1 MKSLF
6 SSIAGLLI
14 LIFFISFSKTYAQN
28 ETDAL
33 RVTFPGLGVSARAL
47 GMGNSYIGLS
57 DDASA
62 AYFNPAG
69 LGLLKKIEISGGL
82 NYDKFNNNTTFF
94 DQSSSTSN
102 STTRF
107 NRISLAIPFPTY
119 QGSLV
124 FGVSYYTTTD
134 LTGALKFNGF
144 NSGNNSYIRYLSL
157 NNDNIPYDLYLSY
170 PLYNNQNNYIKDT
183 TNIFGN
189 LNQSGSILSSG
200 SINNWAFTGA
210 IEVYKN
216 LYVGLDLNI
225 INGSY
230 NSNNDYYEVDSQNNY
245 QGRIVPADANA
256 PVDFQTFYLN
266 RILDWNISGWDAK
279 LGILYQANENT
290 RVGIT
295 VQFPKYNTIKE
306 NFTVNGS
313 STFGSGGPYTLDPSN
328 YSSNVKYD
336 IVTPFEL
343 GGGLSVN
350 LKGLILS
357 GQATLVDYSQTE
369 FRNPDGLSE
378 QDIASINKNIKDL
391 LRAVVNFNAGLEYT
405 IPDMGLRLRGGF
417 IYQPSP
423 YQGDPSQYDRKYI
436 TAGIGF
442 LANNS
447 VGIDV
452 GYAHGWWKDYG
463 DNYPNYD
470 QNGNPI
476 AGPASRTY
484 QDLTKDRL
492 TVDMTYRF

>member
-6 SSIAGLLI
+6 GSFAGLLTFLI
-14 LIFFISFSKTYAQN
+14 LISFSKIYAQN

-33 RVTFPGLGVSARAL
+33 RVAFPGLGVSARAL

-69 LGLLKKIEISGGL
+69 LGLLKKIEVSGGL
-82 NYDKFNNNTTFF
+82 NYDKFTNNTTFF
-94 DQSSSTSN
+94 NQGSSESN

-134 LTGALKFNGF
+134 LTGALRFNGF
-144 NSGNNSYIRYLSL
+144 NNGNNSMIQNLLGSNSPQDY
-157 NNDNIPYDLYLSY
+157 NIPYDLFLTDT
-170 PLYNNQNNYIKDT
+170 NYITPINGK
-183 TNIFGN
+183 

-216 LYVGLDLNI
+216 VYVGLDLNI
-225 INGSY
+225 ITGSY
-230 NSNNDYYEVDSQNNY
+230 NSNSDYYEEDT
-245 QGRIVPADANA
+245 QGIYSNIETNPGDISTYG
-256 PVDFQTFYLN
+256 FQRFYLN

-279 LGILYQANENT
+279 LGILYQANDNT
-290 RVGIT
+290 RFGVT
-295 VQFPKYNTIKE
+295 VQFPKYHTIKE

-313 STFGSGGPYTLDPSN
+313 STFGSGTTYTLDPSY
-328 YSSNVKYD
+328 YSYNDKYE

-357 GQATLVDYSQTE
+357 GQATFIDYSQTE
-369 FRNPDGLSE
+369 FRNPDGLS
-378 QDIASINKNIKDL
+378 QQYIASINKSIKDL
-391 LRAVVNFNAGLEYT
+391 LRAVVNLNAGLEYT
-405 IPDMGLRLRGGF
+405 IPDLGLRLRGGF

-423 YQGDPSQYDRKYI
+423 YQGDPSQYNRKYI

-442 LANNS
+442 LADKT

-463 DNYPNYD
+463 DNYGSD
-470 QNGNPI
+470 V
-476 AGPASRTY
+476 SRTY
-484 QDLTKDRL
+484 QDLSKDRL
-492 TVDMTYRF
+492 TIDMTYRF

>member
-6 SSIAGLLI
+6 GSIAGLI
-14 LIFFISFSKTYAQN
+14 IFIFLISFSKIYGQN

-33 RVTFPGLGVSARAL
+33 RVAFPGLGVSARAL

-94 DQSSSTSN
+94 DQSSSASN

-119 QGSLV
+119 KGSLV
-124 FGVSYYTTTD
+124 FGVSYYTTND

-144 NSGNNSYIRYLSL
+144 NSGNNSMIQNLLGSNSPQDY
-157 NNDNIPYDLYLSY
+157 NIPYDLFLTDS
-170 PLYNNQNNYIKDT
+170 NYITPINGK
-183 TNIFGN
+183 

-200 SINNWAFTGA
+200 SINNWALTGA
-210 IEVYKN
+210 IEAYKN

-225 INGSY
+225 IHGSY
-230 NSNNDYYEVDSQNNY
+230 NSNSNYYEDDT
-245 QGRIVPADANA
+245 QGIYSNIETNPGDATTLG
-256 PVDFQTFYLN
+256 FQTFYLN

-290 RVGIT
+290 RVGLT
-295 VQFPKYNTIKE
+295 VQFPKYYTIKE

-313 STFGSGGPYTLDPSN
+313 STFGSGYTYNLDPSY

-357 GQATLVDYSQTE
+357 GQATLIDYSQTE

-378 QDIASINKNIKDL
+378 QYIASINNNIKDL

-405 IPDMGLRLRGGF
+405 IPDIGLRLRGGF

-423 YQGDPSQYDRKYI
+423 YQGDPSQYDRKYV
-436 TAGIGF
+436 TFGIGF
-442 LANNS
+442 LVDNS

-463 DNYPNYD
+463 DNYGYD
-470 QNGNPI
+470 V
-476 AGPASRTY
+476 SRTY

-492 TVDMTYRF
+492 TIDMTYRY

>member
-6 SSIAGLLI
+6 NSIAGLLI
-14 LIFFISFSKTYAQN
+14 FLFLISFSKLYAQN

-82 NYDKFNNNTTFF
+82 NYDKITNNTTFLN
-94 DQSSSTSN
+94 QGSSESN

-134 LTGALKFNGF
+134 LAGALKFNGF
-144 NSGNNSYIRYLSL
+144 NPGNNSMIQNLLGSNSPQDYY
-157 NNDNIPYDLYLSY
+157 IPYDLFLT
-170 PLYNNQNNYIKDT
+170 DT
-183 TNIFGN
+183 NFITPINGK

-216 LYVGLDLNI
+216 LFVGLDLNI
-225 INGSY
+225 IHGSY
-230 NSNNDYYEVDSQNNY
+230 NSNSDYYEDDT
-245 QGRIVPADANA
+245 QGIYSNIETNPGDITTLG
-256 PVDFQTFYLN
+256 FQTFYLN

-279 LGILYQANENT
+279 LGILYQANNNT
-290 RVGIT
+290 RFGVT
-295 VQFPKYNTIKE
+295 VQFPKYHTIKE

-313 STFGSGGPYTLDPSN
+313 STFGSGVTYTLDPSY

-336 IVTPFEL
+336 IVSPFEL

-357 GQATLVDYSQTE
+357 GQATLIDYSQTE

-378 QDIASINKNIKDL
+378 QYIASINKSIKDL

-405 IPDMGLRLRGGF
+405 IPDIGLKLRGGF

-423 YQGDPSQYDRKYI
+423 YQGDPSQYDRKYM

-442 LANNS
+442 LADKT

-463 DNYPNYD
+463 DNYGYNV
-470 QNGNPI
+470 
-476 AGPASRTY
+476 SRTY

-492 TVDMTYRF
+492 TIDMTYRF